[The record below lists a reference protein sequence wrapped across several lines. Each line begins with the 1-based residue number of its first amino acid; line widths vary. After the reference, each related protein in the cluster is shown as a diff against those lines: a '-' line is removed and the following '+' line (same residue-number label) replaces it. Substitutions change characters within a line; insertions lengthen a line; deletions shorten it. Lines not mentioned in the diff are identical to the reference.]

1 MVGKTELERLHLQKE
16 RLALQCDADR
26 HMLAAEWQQLRSR
39 DYWLAEAGKMARRH
53 PLWTAALAAG
63 AGVLVT
69 QAVRKP
75 RGTTGWLHRLVRMAS
90 TASSLWK
97 LFDGEKPEG

>member
-16 RLALQCDADR
+16 LLALQCDADR
-26 HMLAAEWQQLRSR
+26 HMLAVEWQQLHSR

-53 PLWTAALAAG
+53 PLWTTALAAG

-75 RGTTGWLHRLVRMAS
+75 GAATGWLRRLVRMAS
-90 TASSLWK
+90 TASSLWR
-97 LFDGEKPEG
+97 LFDGKEPRE